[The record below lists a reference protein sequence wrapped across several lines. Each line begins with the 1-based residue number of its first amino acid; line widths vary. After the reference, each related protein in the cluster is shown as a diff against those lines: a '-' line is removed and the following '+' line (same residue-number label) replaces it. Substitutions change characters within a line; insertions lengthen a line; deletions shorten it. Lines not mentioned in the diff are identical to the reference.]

1 MKVLITARLPE
12 EVAAAI
18 RKEHDVVM
26 SPKDSPMPR
35 EELLEKIADKDGVI
49 TMLTDKVNQELF
61 DRAPNLKMVANFA
74 VGFDNIDIPAATQ
87 RGIKVSNTPD
97 VLADATADLSFALL
111 LAVAR
116 RIVEGDKRVRSGE
129 FKYLAPLLFLGT
141 EVHGK
146 TLGIVGLGGIG
157 AAVARRAR
165 GFDMKVLYQK
175 RSRISEAEEKALGA
189 QYVDLK
195 TLLTESDFISLHCP
209 LTPETR
215 HLIGKAEFELMKPT
229 AILINAARG
238 PVVDEAALVE
248 ALKSGQIAG
257 AGLDVYENEPNL
269 APGLADLPNVVLMP
283 HVGSGTLE
291 TRTKMA
297 EMAAR
302 NLLAGLRGETPPNCL
317 NCA

>member
-12 EVAAAI
+12 EVVAAI
-18 RKEHDVVM
+18 RKEHHVVM

-49 TMLTDKVNQELF
+49 TMLTDKVNRELF
-61 DRAPNLKMVANFA
+61 DKAPNLKMVANFA
-74 VGFDNIDIPAATQ
+74 VGFDNIDIPMATQ
-87 RGIKVSNTPD
+87 RGIRVSNTPG
-97 VLADATADLSFALL
+97 VLADATADLAFALL

-141 EVHGK
+141 EVTGK

-165 GFDMKVLYQK
+165 GFDMKILYQK
-175 RSRISEAEEKALGA
+175 RSRISELEEKALGIKYA
-189 QYVDLK
+189 DLK
-195 TLLTESDFISLHCP
+195 TLLQQSDFVSLHCP

-215 HLIGKAEFELMKPT
+215 HLIGKDEFGLMKPT

-248 ALKSGQIAG
+248 ALKSGQISG
-257 AGLDVYENEPNL
+257 AGLDVYENEPAL
-269 APGLADLPNVVLMP
+269 APGLADLPNVVLVP

-302 NLLAGLRGETPPNCL
+302 NLMAGLRGERPPNCL